1 MKHAAPFQPASAA
14 SNISGIIERPPGDL
28 KAWPDNPRTHSDKQL
43 VKLKASIQKFGFTAP
58 VLVDEA
64 GVILSGHG
72 RVQAA
77 KAIGLASIPTRVISG
92 LTASQKRAYVIADN
106 KLAQLSAWDNTA
118 QPHRLAVDC

>member
-1 MKHAAPFQPASAA
+1 MSKKCSVNAETCP
-14 SNISGIIERPPGDL
+14 
-28 KAWPDNPRTHSDKQL
+28 